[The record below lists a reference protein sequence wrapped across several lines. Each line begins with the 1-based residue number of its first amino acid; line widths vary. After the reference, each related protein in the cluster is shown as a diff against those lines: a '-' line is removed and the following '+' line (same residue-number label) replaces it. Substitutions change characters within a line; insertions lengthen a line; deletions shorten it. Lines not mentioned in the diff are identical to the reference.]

1 MFWLQGAPART
12 TTGKTL
18 DHVTRKATSARVT
31 DLKRQ
36 IADFERRAAEARR
49 TGPPLMVSA
58 LEGHA
63 ARKRAELNELM
74 QSLPRSVR
82 CKIDS

>member
-1 MFWLQGAPART
+1 MFRRQETPSRAS
-12 TTGKTL
+12 TGQTL
-18 DHVTRKATSARVT
+18 DHVTQQATSARISC
-31 DLKRQ
+31 LKRE
-36 IADFERRAAEARR
+36 IAEFDRRTVEARR

-63 ARKRAELNELM
+63 ARKREELNDLI